1 MLLSSNFNPAA
12 NFSYI
17 VNDRTQRGCENFHS
31 LFSLYRKMKKRK
43 SYFLKYMITYSYFL
57 LGGIVCA
64 CLLHFAIVWGNSV
77 ISSVIDDMLA
87 GQEIILMDF
96 LPRFIL
102 LMLAGFALAFIKQ
115 LFLGAY
121 CVRVSGTYRK
131 CVVEKLYRTEYAY
144 LKSENSATVINK
156 LNADIAETENLLSTG
171 IPQIIMDVAALIIYS
186 AYVGSLNVSLLL
198 LIFATY
204 PLVFWI
210 AGKMVKKIRALTGTY
225 RVKSDV
231 MTGIAQDVLSGILV
245 LRSFGL
251 EEHFQEKMHRAAVD
265 LVDNEE
271 QRTRISNNAMLVRK
285 MIQWMPTII
294 CAVYA
299 VVLVGNGALSI
310 GGLLAFV
317 VTLGRLAE
325 AFVGIPFD
333 FVETSVSLVSIRRIE
348 EILHMPDEVGG
359 TQTEGR
365 AGTDV
370 VISLQDICF
379 GYSGETFVLNGLNL
393 CVRAGEHIALVGE
406 SGGGKSTIFHLLCA
420 FYRAG
425 SGSYQLYGREIAEWD
440 LQAARARFAL
450 VSQDVFLFPTTVE
463 ENIAYGNWDASHKEI
478 VEACKKA
485 QIHDFIMTLPQGYQ
499 TLVGERGAMLSG
511 GQKQRISIARAIL
524 KNAPVLLLDEPT
536 SAIDVETEELIQ
548 HALDHVMKG
557 RTCITIA
564 HRLSTVRNADCIYV
578 VSDGKI
584 AECGTHESLLAANGV
599 YAKLYEQS

>member
-1 MLLSSNFNPAA
+1 M
-12 NFSYI
+12 
-17 VNDRTQRGCENFHS
+17 Q
-31 LFSLYRKMKKRK
+31 KRK
-43 SYFLKYMITYSYFL
+43 RYFLRYMLQYSYFL
-57 LGGIVCA
+57 LGGTVCA

-77 ISSVIDDMLA
+77 ISGVIDQMLA
-87 GQEIILMDF
+87 GQEIILRDF
-96 LPRFIL
+96 MPGFLL
-102 LMLAGFALAFIKQ
+102 LMFAGFALAFIKQ
-115 LFLGAY
+115 IFFGIY
-121 CVRVSGTYRK
+121 CVRVSGIYRS
-131 CVVEKLYRTEYAY
+131 CVAEKLYRVEYAY
-144 LKSENSATVINK
+144 LKNENSATVINK

-171 IPQIIMDVAALIIYS
+171 VPQIIMDVAALLIYS
-186 AYVGSLNVSLLL
+186 VYVGSLNFGLLL
-198 LIFATY
+198 LILVTY

-210 AGKMVKKIRALTGTY
+210 AGKMVKKIRTLTGTY

-251 EEHFQEKMHRAAVD
+251 EEHFQEKMHQAAAD

-271 QRTRISNNAMLVRK
+271 KRTRVSNNAMLVRK
-285 MIQWMPTII
+285 LIQWIPTII

-299 VVLVGNGALSI
+299 VVLVGRGALSV

-333 FVETSVSLVSIRRIE
+333 FVETTISMVSIRRIE
-348 EILHMPDEVGG
+348 EILHMPDEACG
-359 TQTEGR
+359 TETKGEDDR
-365 AGTDV
+365 NV

-379 GYSGETFVLNGLNL
+379 GYTEETLVLNGLSL
-393 CVRAGEHIALVGE
+393 CVKAGEHIALVGE

-420 FYRAG
+420 FYQAQ
-425 SGSYQLYGREIAEWD
+425 SGSYQLYGREISDWD
-440 LQAARARFAL
+440 LQAARDRLAL
-450 VSQDVFLFPTTVE
+450 VSQDVFLFPTTVA
-463 ENIAYGNWDASHKEI
+463 ENIAYGNRDATREEI

-536 SAIDVETEELIQ
+536 SAIDVGTEELIQ
-548 HALDHVMKG
+548 NALDHVMRG

-564 HRLSTVRNADCIYV
+564 HRLSTVQNADCIYV

-584 AECGTHESLLAANGV
+584 AECGTHAALLAANGV
-599 YAKLYEQS
+599 YAKLYERN